1 MKQEI
6 IKLAK
11 ILKTDQDYLFK
22 IDERLSYLTGKKNI
36 LEKIVLE
43 NETKIKESLNYLGVK
58 NNSLAGEIFNSLM
71 LKVKNDDNLLFNY
84 FKQPN
89 YYLKEEGERILNYL
103 KEDKTIKIG
112 FFLKEEKAR
121 ELLIKEPPK
130 KILEYL
136 NYQNVEEMLLKE
148 DLYEVFSALRFLED
162 GNWLNQ
168 VFFKNY
174 QNLTEDDFEFREIK
188 IKVLAEKWLKAAEK
202 FVLKKWHNISHL
214 KELGVIFVIPYRLN
228 VAGEFLR
235 MLNLIFHYLN
245 EISFYSKMFLKIR
258 EVPEIF
264 SANLISLLKG
274 DVLERKLAEGERSL
288 WYVVQRYLAK
298 DDENDW
304 RLFVSRINPEA
315 LHWQRA
321 TNDLYNFVKKI
332 GYFEKDFRFWLDL
345 DWVGDYFK
353 DEISQDILI
362 SFNLVDNVMSLVRE
376 KDKIKYLYH
385 QQEALWNKIFQSYFN
400 EERLEKFAVD
410 YLVLGYFEL

>member
-103 KEDKTIKIG
+103 KEDKTIKTG

-162 GNWLNQ
+162 GDWLNQ

-174 QNLTEDDFEFREIK
+174 QNLTENDFEFREIK

-274 DVLERKLAEGERSL
+274 EVLERKLAEGERSL